1 MSSDFRLK
9 VFSCVARNLS
19 FTKASQE
26 LYISQPAITKHI
38 HELETVYNTR
48 LFERLGNKIQLTDS
62 GKLLLEHCDKILD
75 DYGKLEYEMNLLKN
89 RFVGELRVGASTT
102 ISQYVLPPL
111 LASFVDRF
119 PDITL
124 NLTSGNST
132 TIEKELQGHSIDI
145 AIVEGNIKQ
154 PALKYTN
161 FMDDELVLITKVGGK
176 WKNLEEISV
185 DKLKDIPLVLRE
197 IGSGTLDVIVNV
209 LSNYN
214 IRLSDLNIVMH
225 LGSTESIK
233 LYIEN
238 SDCMSIVSVRSIRR
252 ELNQERFRI
261 VDIRD
266 CVFNRDFNF
275 VRLHGDDGGIPSLF
289 MDYAMHYK
297 QKL

>member
-266 CVFNRDFNF
+266 CVFNRNFNF

>member
-154 PALKYTN
+154 PALKYTY
-161 FMDDELVLITKVGGK
+161 FMDDELVLITRVGGK

-266 CVFNRDFNF
+266 CVFNRNFNF

>member
-154 PALKYTN
+154 PALKYTY
-161 FMDDELVLITKVGGK
+161 FMDDELVLITRVGGK

-185 DKLKDIPLVLRE
+185 DKLKEIPLVLRE

-266 CVFNRDFNF
+266 CVFNRNFNF

>member
-161 FMDDELVLITKVGGK
+161 FMDDELVLITRVGGK

-261 VDIRD
+261 VDILD
-266 CVFNRDFNF
+266 CVFNRNFNF

>member
-9 VFSCVARNLS
+9 VFICVARNLS

-161 FMDDELVLITKVGGK
+161 FMDDELVLITRVGGK

-266 CVFNRDFNF
+266 CVFNRNFNF

>member
-9 VFSCVARNLS
+9 VFICVARNLS

-154 PALKYTN
+154 PALKYTY
-161 FMDDELVLITKVGGK
+161 FMDDELVLITRVGGK

-185 DKLKDIPLVLRE
+185 DKLKEIPLVLRE

-266 CVFNRDFNF
+266 CVFNRNFNF

>member
-38 HELETVYNTR
+38 HELETIYNTR

-161 FMDDELVLITKVGGK
+161 FMDDELVLITRVGGK
-176 WKNLEEISV
+176 WKNLEEIPV

-233 LYIEN
+233 LYI
-238 SDCMSIVSVRSIRR
+238 
-252 ELNQERFRI
+252 
-261 VDIRD
+261 
-266 CVFNRDFNF
+266 
-275 VRLHGDDGGIPSLF
+275 
-289 MDYAMHYK
+289 
-297 QKL
+297 

>member
-38 HELETVYNTR
+38 HELETIYNTR

-161 FMDDELVLITKVGGK
+161 FMDDELVLITRVGGK
-176 WKNLEEISV
+176 WKNLEEIPV
-185 DKLKDIPLVLRE
+185 DKLKEIPLVLRE

-266 CVFNRDFNF
+266 CVFNRNFNF

>member
-9 VFSCVARNLS
+9 VFICVARNLS

-154 PALKYTN
+154 PALKYTY
-161 FMDDELVLITKVGGK
+161 FMDDELVLITRVGGK

-266 CVFNRDFNF
+266 CVFNRNFNF

>member
-9 VFSCVARNLS
+9 VFICVARNLS

-266 CVFNRDFNF
+266 CVFNRNFNF

>member
-9 VFSCVARNLS
+9 VFICVARNLS

-154 PALKYTN
+154 PALKYTY
-161 FMDDELVLITKVGGK
+161 FMDDELVLITRVGGK

-252 ELNQERFRI
+252 ELNQESFRI

-266 CVFNRDFNF
+266 CVFNRNFNF

>member
-102 ISQYVLPPL
+102 ISQYVLPRL

-161 FMDDELVLITKVGGK
+161 FMDDELVLITRVGGK

-266 CVFNRDFNF
+266 CVFNRNFNF

>member
-161 FMDDELVLITKVGGK
+161 FMDDELVLITRVGGK

-266 CVFNRDFNF
+266 CVFNRNFNF

>member
-38 HELETVYNTR
+38 HELETIYNTR

-132 TIEKELQGHSIDI
+132 IIEKELQGHSIDI

-161 FMDDELVLITKVGGK
+161 FMDDELVLITRVGGK

-185 DKLKDIPLVLRE
+185 DKLKEIPLVLRE

-266 CVFNRDFNF
+266 CVFNRNFNF

>member
-111 LASFVDRF
+111 LASFVERF

-266 CVFNRDFNF
+266 CVFNRNFNF

>member
-124 NLTSGNST
+124 NLISGNST

-161 FMDDELVLITKVGGK
+161 FMDDELVLITRVGGK

-266 CVFNRDFNF
+266 CVFNRNFNF

>member
-89 RFVGELRVGASTT
+89 RLVGELRVGASTT

-154 PALKYTN
+154 PALKYTY
-161 FMDDELVLITKVGGK
+161 FMVDELF
-176 WKNLEEISV
+176 
-185 DKLKDIPLVLRE
+185 RE
-197 IGSGTLDVIVNV
+197 N
-209 LSNYN
+209 
-214 IRLSDLNIVMH
+214 
-225 LGSTESIK
+225 
-233 LYIEN
+233 
-238 SDCMSIVSVRSIRR
+238 
-252 ELNQERFRI
+252 
-261 VDIRD
+261 
-266 CVFNRDFNF
+266 
-275 VRLHGDDGGIPSLF
+275 
-289 MDYAMHYK
+289 
-297 QKL
+297 

>member
-154 PALKYTN
+154 PALKYTY
-161 FMDDELVLITKVGGK
+161 FMDDELVLITRVGGK

-185 DKLKDIPLVLRE
+185 DKLKEIPLVLRE

-261 VDIRD
+261 VDILD
-266 CVFNRDFNF
+266 CVFNRNFNF

>member
-38 HELETVYNTR
+38 HELETIYNTR

-161 FMDDELVLITKVGGK
+161 FMDDELVLITRVGGK

-266 CVFNRDFNF
+266 CVFNRNFNF

>member
-9 VFSCVARNLS
+9 VFICVARNLS

-161 FMDDELVLITKVGGK
+161 FMDDELVLITRVGGK

-261 VDIRD
+261 VDILD
-266 CVFNRDFNF
+266 CVFNRNFNF